1 MGVIKINRLWR
12 LKDYESGFVKSKTL
26 MSSMIDKKYGHSHFS
41 TNRFRSI
48 NNILVVWGENVLV
61 GVCFEN
67 QASDKSS
74 NLLGI
79 DVS

>member
-1 MGVIKINRLWR
+1 MINIKEL
-12 LKDYESGFVKSKTL
+12 
-26 MSSMIDKKYGHSHFS
+26 GHSHFS

-61 GVCFEN
+61 DVCFEN